1 MGALI
6 KIGIRPKDA
15 WQYTPWETNMALT
28 GYFEAE
34 NRQTERFAWVIG
46 SMVGKSADE
55 VMGKPKARPKALT
68 KEELAQ
74 KRAYYEK
81 IGFIQPKAVL

>member
-1 MGALI
+1 MI

-15 WQYTPWETNMALT
+15 WHYTPWETNMALT

-46 SMVGKSADE
+46 SMVGKSPAE
-55 VMGKPKARPKALT
+55 VMGKPAEKLQGRQIDFEAEEAKWRNHPLG
-68 KEELAQ
+68 KEFFKDAS
-74 KRAYYEK
+74 
-81 IGFIQPKAVL
+81 